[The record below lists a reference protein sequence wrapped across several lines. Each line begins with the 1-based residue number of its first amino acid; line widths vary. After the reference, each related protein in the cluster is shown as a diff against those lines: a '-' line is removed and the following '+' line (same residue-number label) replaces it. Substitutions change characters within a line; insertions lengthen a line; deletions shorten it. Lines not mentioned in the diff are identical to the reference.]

1 MPPQHFAE
9 LSFCPFQPL
18 FPTNIGLICMLT
30 AFRMKYDFDL
40 SQTFF

>member
-9 LSFCPFQPL
+9 LFLS

-40 SQTFF
+40 SQTFFKNK